1 MSYLAIVG
9 ANALKTGRFGEFSTV
24 WMCGQGLHN
33 STVGIVGLG
42 RIGLAV
48 AKRLVPFG
56 VARIIY
62 TSRQPKDIDDVQAE
76 FVSMGTLLADSDF
89 IVVCCS
95 LTPETMGLF
104 DRAKF
109 ARMKRNAIF
118 VNVSRGSV
126 VVQPDLEEALRSG
139 QIAAAGLDVTSP
151 EPLPTDSALLTMP
164 NCVVLPHIGSA
175 TMETRYLMLDIAVGN
190 LLAVL
195 NDQPMPAQVT
205 APKLS
210 A

>member
-1 MSYLAIVG
+1 MHFHSHCPSSYAVLLSLRHTKFCLHLLLAVSAVITKGWCRPTCAHTNASKCAISKSSLTVLSIAIVG
-9 ANALKTGRFGEFSTV
+9 ANVLKTGRFGEFSTV

-76 FVSMGTLLADSDF
+76 FVSMDTLLTDSDF

-139 QIAAAGLDVTSP
+139 QC
-151 EPLPTDSALLTMP
+151 LL
-164 NCVVLPHIGSA
+164 
-175 TMETRYLMLDIAVGN
+175 
-190 LLAVL
+190 
-195 NDQPMPAQVT
+195 
-205 APKLS
+205 K
-210 A
+210 

>member
-1 MSYLAIVG
+1 MSSVSIVG
-9 ANALKTGRFGEFSTV
+9 ANVLKTGRFGEFSTV

-62 TSRQPKDIDDVQAE
+62 TSRHPKDIHVQAE

-109 ARMKRNAIF
+109 ARMKLNAIF

-151 EPLPTDSALLTMP
+151 EPLPTDSALLAMP

-190 LLAVL
+190 LLAAL

>member
-1 MSYLAIVG
+1 MVKS
-9 ANALKTGRFGEFSTV
+9 GRLGQTSTN

-56 VARIIY
+56 VARIVY

-76 FVSMGTLLADSDF
+76 FVEMETLLADSDF

-95 LTPETMGLF
+95 LTPDTMGLF

-151 EPLPTDSALLTMP
+151 EPLPTDSALLAMP
-164 NCVVLPHIGSA
+164 NCVVLPHMGCA
-175 TMETRYLMLDIAVGN
+175 TMETLRLIWDMGVRNI
-190 LLAVL
+190 LAAL
-195 NDQPMPAQVT
+195 NNQPMPAQV
-205 APKLS
+205 KLPV
-210 A
+210 